1 MPDQKTDDAARG
13 IKPGAILRAMKES
26 RAAELPALG
35 AGDPGGEPELTV
47 HRVDGRVRRI
57 TAVCT
62 CGRKI
67 EIHCDY

>member
-1 MPDQKTDDAARG
+1 MPDQETGDARCR
-13 IKPGAILRAMKES
+13 IRPGAILRALKDS
-26 RAAELPALG
+26 CAAELPALG
-35 AGDPGGEPELTV
+35 AADQGGEPELTV
-47 HRVDGRVRRI
+47 DRVDGRVRRI